1 MTTQRTSRRML
12 AALAAGTLVLAACG
26 SDSNEAEETPTEEAA
41 EVGTIVEVAAGN
53 PDFSTLVA
61 AVEAA
66 GLVDTLSGE
75 GPFTVFAPTNEA
87 FDALPEGLVEALLL
101 PENVDA
107 LTAVLT
113 YHVVPAEVPSSAVES
128 GPVTMVQGEDAEIV
142 ADGDTL
148 TIAGA
153 NIIATDVAASNGVIH
168 VIDAVIV
175 PPSIDQ
181 TALLAI
187 AATLDAMDDEAMEE
201 DDAMDDEEAAELGN
215 IVEVAA
221 GNPDFSTLVAA
232 VEAAGLV
239 ETLSSEGPFTVF
251 APTNDAFAALPEG
264 LVDALLLPENLESLQ
279 AILTYHVIAAEVPS
293 SDVASGPVTMV
304 QGEDAEIV
312 ADGDTLTI
320 NQANIVAT
328 DVAASNGVI
337 HVIDAVIVPPS
348 IDPAALLGGG
358 DEEAAADEPG
368 TIIEVA
374 EEAGIFN
381 TLLAA
386 GEAAG
391 INAVLEAP
399 GAFTIFAPT
408 DEAFEALPEGLV
420 EALLLPENSQALTT
434 ILTYHALPVEVFSAD
449 VAAGTIAMFSGEEAE
464 ITVDGET
471 IMINEATVIEADV
484 DASNGVIH
492 VIDAVIVPPSID
504 PAALLG

>member
-175 PPSIDQ
+175 PPSID
-181 TALLAI
+181 
-187 AATLDAMDDEAMEE
+187 
-201 DDAMDDEEAAELGN
+201 
-215 IVEVAA
+215 
-221 GNPDFSTLVAA
+221 
-232 VEAAGLV
+232 
-239 ETLSSEGPFTVF
+239 
-251 APTNDAFAALPEG
+251 
-264 LVDALLLPENLESLQ
+264 
-279 AILTYHVIAAEVPS
+279 
-293 SDVASGPVTMV
+293 
-304 QGEDAEIV
+304 
-312 ADGDTLTI
+312 
-320 NQANIVAT
+320 
-328 DVAASNGVI
+328 
-337 HVIDAVIVPPS
+337 
-348 IDPAALLGGG
+348 PAALLGGG

-374 EEAGIFN
+374 EEVGIFN

-434 ILTYHALPVEVFSAD
+434 ILTYHALD
-449 VAAGTIAMFSGEEAE
+449 AAGWLGE
-464 ITVDGET
+464 
-471 IMINEATVIEADV
+471 
-484 DASNGVIH
+484 
-492 VIDAVIVPPSID
+492 
-504 PAALLG
+504 